1 MQSNNSQRLY
11 WSLSKPITHMGL
23 TIDEWLLAGAIGI
36 PSVICL
42 IFGYISIGCCLLIT
56 TGIVLSSVK
65 KFKKLSRGFV
75 VKSWLVAKGLMLAP
89 KYYPNLKNKIVGR

>member
-1 MQSNNSQRLY
+1 MQNNCSQRLF

-23 TIDEWLLAGAIGI
+23 TLDEWFLAAVFGI

-42 IFGYISIGCCLLIT
+42 IFGFISLGCCLLIT

-89 KYYPNLKNKIVGR
+89 KYYPNFKNKIVGR

>member
-1 MQSNNSQRLY
+1 MQNNNSQRLF

-23 TIDEWLLAGAIGI
+23 TIDEWLLGIAIGI

-42 IFGYISIGCCLLIT
+42 IFGYIAIGCCLLIT
-56 TGIVLSSVK
+56 TAIILSSVK